1 MLGWKGDDESH
12 SLSRVV
18 VHFDLTPMG
27 GNNFVDDGQTQTQAA
42 IFRRIE
48 GVEDIVKIFR
58 VDSLSR
64 ILHLNPDTGG
74 SIL

>member
-1 MLGWKGDDESH
+1 LGRKGDDESH

-18 VHFDLTPMG
+18 VHFDLAPMG
-27 GNNFVDDGQTQTQAA
+27 GDNFVDDGQTQTQAA